1 MNMDSGKIRLIFCY
15 LVIDSVLTCIL
26 IPAASVEEEQ
36 FPILLVT
43 LRRPQAWVPPFAEML
58 SFWDIGLELF
68 HLFSGEHDPYM
79 AGSLDVAGGF
89 HEGVPAG
96 EDL

>member
-1 MNMDSGKIRLIFCY
+1 MNMDSGKIRLIFCF

-58 SFWDIGLELF
+58 
-68 HLFSGEHDPYM
+68 
-79 AGSLDVAGGF
+79 
-89 HEGVPAG
+89 
-96 EDL
+96 

>member
-1 MNMDSGKIRLIFCY
+1 MNMDSGKIRLIFCF
-15 LVIDSVLTCIL
+15 LVIDSVLTYIL

-58 SFWDIGLELF
+58 SFWDIGLERN
-68 HLFSGEHDPYM
+68 LFSGEHDPSM

-89 HEGVPAG
+89 HKGVPAG